1 METTSRLICG
11 SARSMDKVRDA
22 SVDLIVTSPPY
33 PMVAMWD
40 DVFISQDD
48 RISVRLARGEGGPA
62 FDLMHQLLD
71 TAWEECSRVLKP
83 GGLACINIG
92 DATRTLDGDF
102 QLYSNH
108 SRILGCFLGHGF
120 AALPDILWRK
130 QTNAPNK
137 FMGSGML
144 PVGAYVT
151 YEHEYILILRKGR
164 RRRFDNAA
172 EKARRRESAFF
183 WEERNVWFSDMWF
196 DIKGVD
202 QRLVNTVARERSGAF
217 PFELAY
223 RLISMF
229 SIKGD
234 VVLDPFAGTGTTLVA
249 ALASGRNS
257 LGIEI
262 DNTLIPVAR
271 TFLEATPRIAGE
283 YNRRRLVRHQDWVR
297 MRTAEHGPLKYA
309 NRHYGFPVMTAQE
322 QDLLLDDITGIGIV
336 PGTDGVTAWAQ
347 YDGETR
353 SDEMPAIKPGNTHQL
368 MGVATKP
375 PVIKQNTQALPSGNR
390 PPCVVQSLPG

>member
-1 METTSRLICG
+1 METISRLICG
-11 SARSMDKVRDA
+11 SAGSMEQVPDA

-40 DVFISQDD
+40 DIFIAQDG
-48 RISVRLARGEGGPA
+48 RVSARLVQGEGRRA
-62 FDLMHQLLD
+62 FDLMHQILD
-71 TAWEECSRVLKP
+71 TAWDECSRVLKP

-92 DATRTLDGDF
+92 DATRTLNGDF

-108 SRILGCFLGHGF
+108 SRILNSFLERGF

-151 YEHEYILILRKGR
+151 YEHEYILVLRKGKR
-164 RRRFDNAA
+164 RKFDTAG

-183 WEERNVWFSDMWF
+183 WEERNVWFSDVWF
-196 DIKGVD
+196 DVKGVG
-202 QRLVNTVARERSGAF
+202 QRLADPATRRRSGAF

-223 RLISMF
+223 RLICMF

-234 VVLDPFAGTGTTLVA
+234 VVLDPFAGTATTLVA
-249 ALASGRNS
+249 ALASARNA
-257 LGIEI
+257 LGVEI
-262 DNTLIPVAR
+262 DDTLIPVGQA
-271 TFLEATPRIAGE
+271 FMEAAPRIASE
-283 YNRRRLVRHQDWVR
+283 YNRRRLDRHEEWVR
-297 MRTAEHGPLKYA
+297 LRTENHGLPKYV

-322 QDLLLDDITGIGIV
+322 QDLLFNDITGIDIA
-336 PGTDGVTAWAQ
+336 PATDGLTVRAQ
-347 YDGETR
+347 YAAETR
-353 SDEMPAIKPGNTHQL
+353 PATPPAIQRI
-368 MGVATKP
+368 P
-375 PVIKQNTQALPSGNR
+375 PSRTTYVSFCA
-390 PPCVVQSLPG
+390 